1 MALDDCE
8 IIKKIDNW
16 ESSFKMINEDL
27 KKTFK

>member
-1 MALDDCE
+1 MRDSLYRS
-8 IIKKIDNW
+8 KKIDNW